1 MIPMCGRFYLDV
13 QQEELADYFAVKTA
27 PQVKPR
33 YNIAPSQPIL
43 AIVAGDT
50 EREVRLFHWG
60 LIPFWAKD
68 EKIGYRTINARS
80 ETVEIK
86 PAFRAAFTHRRCLIP
101 ASGFYEWKAA
111 SSGKQPYCIRPEA
124 APLFAFAGLYEHWQ
138 SARGDRVIDSCTII
152 VTEADQAL
160 RPIHD
165 RMPVILQPEQFSDWL
180 NPDEREVAK
189 LKALISNPP
198 HPAMEAYPVSKSVG
212 DPRFDDVS
220 CIHPLTK

>member
-1 MIPMCGRFYLDV
+1 MCGRFYLDA
-13 QQEELADYFAVKTA
+13 QQEELADYFGVETS
-27 PQVKPR
+27 PQIKPR

-43 AIVAGDT
+43 AIVAGDAG
-50 EREVRLFHWG
+50 REARLFHWG

-80 ETVEIK
+80 ETVESK
-86 PAFRAAFTHRRCLIP
+86 PAFRAAFKYRRCLIP
-101 ASGFYEWKAA
+101 ASGFYEWKTE
-111 SSGKQPYCIRPEA
+111 SSGKQPYCIRPAA
-124 APLFAFAGLYEHWQ
+124 APFFAFAGLYEHWQ
-138 SARGDRVIDSCTII
+138 SAQEDRIIDSCTII

-189 LKALISNPP
+189 LKALVLNPT
-198 HPAMEAYPVSKSVG
+198 HSGMDAYPVSKSVG
-212 DPRFDDVS
+212 NPRFDDVS
-220 CIHPLTK
+220 CIRPVAK